1 MASAGPASPTNFPS
15 LFLFDIDGTL
25 LRGAGPQHRQA
36 LEYAAARVLGVSAT
50 TDGIPVHGMLDTDIV
65 AAMLRREGVPLARI
79 RSAMPEIIRS
89 AERRYVRSGPDSLT
103 AKVCPGVPDLLAQLK
118 RRSVPMLLVTG
129 NFPRIGWRKL
139 ELAGLRHYFAHGAFA
154 GMSATRGGLARI
166 AIRHA
171 RERGWLN
178 GAPANTKSVVLIGDA
193 PADIL
198 AAHSN
203 RIRSVAVCTGIS
215 TREELEAHR
224 PHLLIGCLDDLRF
237 DGPAAS

>member
-1 MASAGPASPTNFPS
+1 MASPALAPPNSFPS

-25 LRGAGPQHRQA
+25 LRGAGPQHREA

-50 TDGIPVHGMLDTDIV
+50 TEGIPVHGMLDTGIV
-65 AAMLRREGVPLARI
+65 TEMLKREGVAQARI
-79 RSAMPEIIRS
+79 RRAMPEIIRS

-103 AKVCPGVPDLLAQLK
+103 GKVCPGVPDLLAQLQL
-118 RRSVPMLLVTG
+118 RGVPMLLVTG

-139 ELAGLRHYFAHGAFA
+139 ELAGLRHYFTHGAFA

-178 GAPANTKSVVLIGDA
+178 GAPANAGSVVLIGDA

-198 AAHSN
+198 AARGN
-203 RIRSVAVCTGIS
+203 RIRSIAVCTGIS

-224 PHLLIGCLDDLRF
+224 PHLLIDSLVELRLADL
-237 DGPAAS
+237 GAN

>member
-1 MASAGPASPTNFPS
+1 MASSGIERSARFPS

-25 LRGAGPQHRQA
+25 VRGAGPQHREA
-36 LEYAAARVLGVSAT
+36 LEYAAARVLGVRAT
-50 TDGIPVHGMLDTDIV
+50 TEGIPVHGMLDTDIV

-79 RSAMPEIIRS
+79 RAAMPELIRG
-89 AERRYVRSGPDSLT
+89 AERRYVRNGPDSLT
-103 AKVCPGVPDLLAQLK
+103 GKICPGVPDLLARLE
-118 RRSVPMLLVTG
+118 RRKVPMLLVTG

-178 GAPANTKSVVLIGDA
+178 GAPANASNVVLIGDA
-193 PADIL
+193 PSDIL
-198 AAHSN
+198 AARGN
-203 RIRSVAVCTGIS
+203 RIRSIAVCTGIS

-224 PHLLIGCLDDLRF
+224 PHLLIGCLDDLRLE
-237 DGPAAS
+237 DLGAV